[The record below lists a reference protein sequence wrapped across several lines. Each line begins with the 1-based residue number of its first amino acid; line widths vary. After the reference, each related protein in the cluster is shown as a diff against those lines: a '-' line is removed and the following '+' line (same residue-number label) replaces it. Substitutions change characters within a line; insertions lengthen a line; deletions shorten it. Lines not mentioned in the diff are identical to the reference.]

1 MQQPRHRKKKVTRGF
16 SSVPSKEKPD
26 GTKVY
31 GFERMHLFG
40 MIGILIT
47 AGLTQKR
54 RLADHWGT
62 GLHDDHILV
71 RSCIPR
77 DLFMLLYS
85 RFFHMAPTMTPLS
98 KDDPDYD
105 SKHHCR
111 YARDVVC
118 VGVQYLF
125 YTKDRNVALGDR
137 VHA

>member
-1 MQQPRHRKKKVTRGF
+1 MHRRRSARRLVLCQTNNYVAFCTETENPSPLQQPRHRKVTRGF

-62 GLHDDHILV
+62 EVHDDYILV
-71 RSCIPR
+71 WSCMPP
-77 DLFMLLYS
+77 DLFMLFYS
-85 RFFHMAPTMTPLS
+85 RFFHMAPTTTPLS
-98 KDDPDYD
+98 KDDPDL
-105 SKHHCR
+105 SLIHI
-111 YARDVVC
+111 
-118 VGVQYLF
+118 
-125 YTKDRNVALGDR
+125 
-137 VHA
+137 